1 MHVASSRDTC
11 RLKTWGLAYLKMNF
25 HPRIMLIYAFLSLK
39 CRKSYL
45 RAIKTSICPSFR
57 PSKARIF
64 VKKAP
69 VFRSSF
75 SKYGPVWRIGH
86 TAERPEMIYMVTGQE
101 SFSTIFTNNSN
112 RPRRSWREDVFLGC
126 ELRKENFYN
135 RTLALTSRSTL
146 TWESKVSYAKANVL
160 GLGDCRFMSI
170 RKHCKPVGTNKDPK
184 SKKFPVYRPGP

>member
-11 RLKTWGLAYLKMNF
+11 RLKTWGLAYLRMNF
-25 HPRIMLIYAFLSLK
+25 HPRIMLIYALLSLK

-57 PSKARIF
+57 PSNARIF

-101 SFSTIFTNNSN
+101 WFSTIFTNNSN
-112 RPRRSWREDVFLGC
+112 RPRRSWREEGGRRTSTTGLWLWRRGAHWLGNQKWVM
-126 ELRKENFYN
+126 LKQMF
-135 RTLALTSRSTL
+135 
-146 TWESKVSYAKANVL
+146 
-160 GLGDCRFMSI
+160 
-170 RKHCKPVGTNKDPK
+170 
-184 SKKFPVYRPGP
+184 

>member
-25 HPRIMLIYAFLSLK
+25 HPRIMLIYALFLLK

-57 PSKARIF
+57 PPNARIF
-64 VKKAP
+64 VKKVP
-69 VFRSSF
+69 VFRPSF

-86 TAERPEMIYMVTGQE
+86 TAERPGMIYMVTGQE

-112 RPRRSWREDVFLGC
+112 REDPGGRMSFWDASWGRRTSTTGLWLWRRGAHWLGNQKWVM
-126 ELRKENFYN
+126 LKQMF
-135 RTLALTSRSTL
+135 
-146 TWESKVSYAKANVL
+146 
-160 GLGDCRFMSI
+160 
-170 RKHCKPVGTNKDPK
+170 
-184 SKKFPVYRPGP
+184 